1 MNNYRPSIGTSLQEL
16 DTPVMIVDLD
26 ALEHNFDVIADTYAD
41 SPTKMREHA
50 KNIKTP
56 IILHKQIRAG
66 GTMGGVCTAKTAEA
80 EVMVEGGLTDIMIT
94 SQVVAPDKLAR
105 ICALSKIADIKLSV
119 DSSGPLIEMSKIASE
134 NGGDVGIVIEVDTS
148 MARGGI
154 RSVEHGVELAKLTN
168 ELPGVTFKGVF
179 SHQSLSADMDND
191 RETRFLEGRRYIQ
204 MCLDVKDAIE
214 SEGIQVEI
222 VSTGETWTYDVAP
235 EIPGINEVQGGTYA
249 LMATQSDYMD
259 AFQYAVK
266 VLSTVIS
273 RPDARTAVGD
283 VGYRALTSPGGALPR
298 VDGFPGV
305 DVLALEADNIILR
318 SDGDMPLEVGDQFLI
333 LSAQQDIMVNR
344 WDQFV
349 AVRDNKVE
357 AVWAILARGCHH

>member
-1 MNNYRPSIGTSLQEL
+1 
-16 DTPVMIVDLD
+16 MIVDLD
-26 ALEHNFDVIADTYAD
+26 ALDHNFGVIADLYED

-56 IILHKQIRAG
+56 VILHKQIQTG
-66 GTMGGVCTAKTAEA
+66 GTMGGVCAAKTSEA
-80 EVMVEGGLTDIMIT
+80 EVMVEGGIHDILIT

-105 ICALSKIADIKLSV
+105 ICALSKIADVKLSV
-119 DSSGPLIEMSKIASE
+119 DDDGPLTDLSRVSSEMGS
-134 NGGDVGIVIEVDTS
+134 DVGVVLEVDTS
-148 MARGGI
+148 MGRGGI
-154 RSVEHGVELAKLTN
+154 RSPERGVELAKLTDQ
-168 ELPGVTFKGVF
+168 LPGVTFRGVM
-179 SHQSLSADMDND
+179 SHQSLTPDMDND

-214 SEGIQVEI
+214 AEGIPVDI

-235 EIPGINEVQGGTYA
+235 EIPGVDEVQGGTYA

-266 VLSTVIS
+266 VLSTVVS
-273 RPDARTAVGD
+273 TPDSNTAIGD
-283 VGYRALTSPGGALPR
+283 VGYRAMTSPNGALPR
-298 VDGFPGV
+298 VDGLPGMAV
-305 DVLALEADNIILR
+305 ESLDADTITLR
-318 SDGDMPLEVGDQFLI
+318 SEGRMPLKVGDQFLL

-349 AVRDNKVE
+349 AVRDDRVE
-357 AVWAILARGCHH
+357 AVWPILARGCHH

>member
-1 MNNYRPSIGTSLQEL
+1 MSIYRPQIGTPLAEL
-16 DTPVMIVDLD
+16 DTPCMIVDLD
-26 ALEHNFDVIADTYAD
+26 ALEHNFDVIADLYAD

-66 GTMGGVCTAKTAEA
+66 GTMGGICTAKTAEA
-80 EVMVEGGLTDIMIT
+80 EVMVEGGLTDILIT

-105 ICALSKIADIKLSV
+105 VAALSKIADIKLSV
-119 DSSGPLIEMSKIASE
+119 DSDGPLNELSRISSEMGA
-134 NGGDVGIVIEVDTS
+134 DVGVVLEVDTS
-148 MARGGI
+148 MGRGGI
-154 RSVEHGVELAKLTN
+154 RAIERGVELAKMTN
-168 ELPGVTFKGVF
+168 DLPGVTFRGVM
-179 SHQSLSADMDND
+179 SHQSLAAGADND
-191 RETRFLEGRRYIQ
+191 RESRFIEGRRYIQ

-214 SEGIQVEI
+214 AEGISVDI

-235 EIPGINEVQGGTYA
+235 EIPGVDEVQGGTYA
-249 LMATQSDYMD
+249 LMATQADYMD

-273 RPDARTAVGD
+273 TPESNVAVGD
-283 VGYRALTSPGGALPR
+283 VGYRAMTSPGGILPR
-298 VDGFPGV
+298 VDGIVGV
-305 DVLALEADNIILR
+305 EVESLEADVIVLR
-318 SDGDMPLEVGDQFLI
+318 SDGEMPLDVGDQFLL

-349 AVRDNKVE
+349 AVRNGKVE
-357 AVWAILARGCHH
+357 AVWPILARGCHH

>member
-1 MNNYRPSIGTSLQEL
+1 MSNYRPQIGTPLEQL
-16 DTPVMIVDLD
+16 DTPCMIVDLD
-26 ALEHNFDVIADTYAD
+26 ALEHNFGVIADLYAD

-80 EVMVEGGLTDIMIT
+80 EVMVESGITDILIT
-94 SQVVAPDKLAR
+94 SQVVTPDKLAR
-105 ICALSKIADIKLSV
+105 ISALSKIADIKLSV
-119 DSSGPLIEMSKIASE
+119 DSDGPLTELSRISSQMGS
-134 NGGDVGIVIEVDTS
+134 NVGVVLEVDTS
-148 MARGGI
+148 MGRGGI
-154 RSVEHGVELAKLTN
+154 RAIEQGVELAKLTN
-168 ELPGVTFKGVF
+168 ELPGVTFKGVM
-179 SHQSLSADMDND
+179 SHQSLAAGADND
-191 RETRFLEGRRYIQ
+191 RESRFIEGRRYIQ

-214 SEGIQVEI
+214 AEGIPVDI

-235 EIPGINEVQGGTYA
+235 EIPGVDEVQGGTYA
-249 LMATQSDYMD
+249 LMATQADYMD

-273 RPDARTAVGD
+273 RPDANTAIGD
-283 VGYRALTSPGGALPR
+283 VGFRAMTSPGGVLPR
-298 VDGFPGV
+298 VDGISGIEV
-305 DVLALEADNIILR
+305 ETLESDHIVLR
-318 SDGDMPLEVGDQFLI
+318 SEGDMPLVVGNQFLL

-349 AVRDNKVE
+349 AIRNGKVE
-357 AVWAILARGCHH
+357 AVWPILARGCHH